1 MCSAPPVPYSLEI
14 VNNDISELI
23 ILIILS
29 EEEIAF
35 PIDTDN
41 SIDIWT
47 IFYTKD
53 PEIRD
58 I

>member
-1 MCSAPPVPYSLEI
+1 MCSAPPLPYSLEI
-14 VNNDISELI
+14 DNNDISELI

-41 SIDIWT
+41 SLDILT

-53 PEIRD
+53 PGIRD